1 MTTPAFPEPVVAS
14 GRDTSSVPNFINRDG
29 NGVFVN
35 CAKLL
40 EDVSFQIFVD
50 RLFSQGARF
59 SGLDYANFQKLLYQ
73 PQAARGA
80 GGLIRLAAEIVVF
93 PPQRKALYKGVRLMD
108 NAARAEYM
116 FEPVFL
122 EVSYQEPQYGEPD
135 ASGSRPIIGY
145 QDKTR
150 QEPTQLNI
158 DEFIADMWTK
168 GVRFGIDV
176 PVVQRAI
183 AANKADRLV
192 IAFELKPKPGR
203 DAELHE
209 ECEGLHRDD
218 SPLITA
224 GKADLRRF
232 KNRFPQIAGGQRMM
246 KKIPYQLGEPGF
258 KVSGDPVPPD
268 APKDLDLA
276 VVAGPGT
283 KIELIQGVAYIVAV
297 ADGFIAIDVDSN
309 QISVTEKI
317 ESKGGISA
325 RTTGDLTLSV
335 EEFVEHGEVQEG
347 REVAGK
353 HMKFTSPVYGKLL
366 SDGGRIELEDNLSGG
381 SAISKNGSI
390 NIKKRA
396 SNASIE
402 AIGGTVHVHYAENS
416 TIIGDT
422 VSIEHAIN
430 CEVMAKQLNVGLAQ
444 GCFLAARSADI
455 GTSGDR
461 KGSAT
466 TVSVLIPD
474 SAEAQRQAS
483 ALTSAIAEFD
493 RLILAKT
500 AEMDKFKANPE
511 FAKFLSIGQMVRAG
525 KIKVSPALEQ
535 NFRLLQNKY
544 AGALKVLDKLN
555 HEKQDIKASADS
567 KRQELAQLKQAQ
579 TAAAAGR
586 GCTIR
591 EVVGE
596 TCVQQLRTNLAL
608 SHFSGSSGNELGK
621 TLRAAAAT
629 PVRIFLDDKGNV
641 DWHFAVSP

>member
-1 MTTPAFPEPVVAS
+1 MPTPISSEPVAAPV
-14 GRDTSSVPNFINRDG
+14 RDAANVPNFINRDA

-35 CAKLL
+35 CAKVL
-40 EDVSFQIFVD
+40 DDASFQIFVD

-59 SGLDYANFQKLLYQ
+59 SGLDYTNFQKLLYQ
-73 PQAARGA
+73 LPTARGQA
-80 GGLIRLAAEIVVF
+80 GLIRLAAEIVVF

-122 EVSYQEPQYGEPD
+122 EVSYLEPQYGEPD
-135 ASGSRPIIGY
+135 ASGTKMIVAY
-145 QDKTR
+145 QNKTR

-158 DEFIADMWTK
+158 DEFVADMWTK

-176 PVVQRAI
+176 PLVQRAI

-192 IAFELKPKPGR
+192 VACEQKPKPGR

-209 ECEGLHRDD
+209 ECAGLHRDD

-246 KKIPYQLGEPGF
+246 KKIPLQLGEVGF
-258 KVSGDPVPPD
+258 KVNGDPVQPD

-276 VVAGPGT
+276 LIAGPGT
-283 KIELIQGVAYIVAV
+283 KIELIKDVHYIVAV

-381 SAISKNGSI
+381 SAISPNGSI
-390 NIKKRA
+390 NIKNRA
-396 SNASIE
+396 SNACIE
-402 AIGGTVHVHYAENS
+402 AIGGTIHVHYAENS
-416 TIIGDT
+416 SIIGDT
-422 VSIEHAIN
+422 VTIEHAIN
-430 CEVMAKQLNVGLAQ
+430 CEVMAKQLTIGLAQ
-444 GCFLAARSADI
+444 GCFLAAESANI

-474 SAEAQRQAS
+474 SADAVRQAS

-493 RLILAKT
+493 RLTLAKT
-500 AEMDKFKANPE
+500 AEMDKLKSNPE
-511 FAKFLSIGQMVRAG
+511 LAKFLSIGQMVRSG
-525 KIKVSPALEQ
+525 KITVSPALEQ
-535 NFRLLQNKY
+535 NFKLLQHKY

-555 HEKQDIKASADS
+555 HEKQGLKASADS
-567 KRQELAQLKQAQ
+567 KRHELAQLKKAQ

-586 GCTIR
+586 GCNIR

-596 TCVQQLRTNLAL
+596 TCVQQLRTNLSVAN
-608 SHFSGSSGNELGK
+608 FSGSTGNELSK

-629 PVRIFLDDKGNV
+629 PVRIFLDDTGCV
-641 DWHFAVSP
+641 DWHYAASK

>member
-1 MTTPAFPEPVVAS
+1 MTTSTTSEPAAGS
-14 GRDTSSVPNFINRDG
+14 GRDSSSVPNFINRGAD
-29 NGVFVN
+29 GVFVN

-50 RLFSQGARF
+50 RLFSQNARF
-59 SGLDYANFQKLLYQ
+59 SGLNYVNFHKLLYQ
-73 PQAARGA
+73 PQAARGQA
-80 GGLIRLAAEIVVF
+80 DLIRLAAEIVVF

-108 NAARAEYM
+108 DAARAEYM
-116 FEPVFL
+116 FEPVFM
-122 EVSYQEPQYGEPD
+122 EVNYQEPVYGEPD
-135 ASGSRPIIGY
+135 ANGTKAIVSY

-168 GVRFGIDV
+168 GVRFGLDIAL
-176 PVVQRAI
+176 VQRAI

-192 IAFELKPKPGR
+192 IACELKPKPGR

-246 KKIPYQLGEPGF
+246 KKIPYQLGEPGY
-258 KVSGDPVPPD
+258 KVSGDPVAPEV
-268 APKDLDLA
+268 PKDLDLT

-283 KIELIQGVAYIVAV
+283 KIKIIEGDSYIVAV

-390 NIKKRA
+390 NVKRRA
-396 SNASIE
+396 SNARIE
-402 AIGGTVHVHYAENS
+402 AIGGTVQVHYAENS
-416 TIIGDT
+416 TIIGDS

-430 CEVMAKQLNVGLAQ
+430 CEVMAKQLQLGLAQ
-444 GCFLAARSADI
+444 GCFLAALSANI
-455 GTSGDR
+455 GTSDDR
-461 KGSAT
+461 KGSAN

-474 SAEAQRQAS
+474 STDAQRQAS
-483 ALTSAIAEFD
+483 ALTTAIAEFD
-493 RLILAKT
+493 GLILAKV
-500 AEMDKFKANPE
+500 AEMDKLRTNPE

-525 KIKVSPALEQ
+525 TIKVSPALEQ
-535 NFRLLQNKY
+535 NFKLLQHKY

-555 HEKQDIKASADS
+555 HEKQDLKASADS
-567 KRQELAQLKQAQ
+567 KRQELAQLKEAQAS
-579 TAAAAGR
+579 AAAGR

-596 TCVQQLRTNLAL
+596 TCVQQLRTNLGL
-608 SHFSGSSGNELGK
+608 SHFSGSTGNELSK

-629 PVRIFLDDKGNV
+629 PVRIFQDDKGSV
-641 DWHFAVSP
+641 DWHYEGSI